1 MNRPLRIGID
11 ARELEGR
18 RTGVG
23 RYLFNLLREWSEIAP
38 QNDYILFFK
47 RNIPDDQLF
56 KKGCFSKRLFNLPRL
71 LDKNII
77 WEQIYLPLRLMK
89 GKCNLFFSP
98 SYTFPLLIK
107 GTAIVTIH
115 DISYEVNPDWF
126 PFKERL
132 IRRLFTRLSA
142 KKVNFIVTDTEF
154 SKGDILKYYRIN
166 EQRVKVIYPAPD
178 KIFDSKIDEDGIK
191 QIKARY
197 NTGERFLLYVG
208 SILNRRPID
217 ILLRAFSDVLKDST
231 GLKLF
236 IVGENRTFPK
246 KDFDGLIDC
255 LHIND
260 YIIQLDYVPDNDLAI
275 LYKAAQIFIYPS
287 FYEGFG
293 LPVLEAMSSGIP
305 VIVPNLASFPEVVG
319 NCGILLDH
327 LDRNEMTKAI
337 LRLIRDESLRS
348 LLGMKG
354 KERAK
359 NFSWSIS
366 AQRHLDLFREG
377 LS

>member
-126 PFKERL
+126 PSREAW
-132 IRRLFTRLSA
+132 IRRIFTRYSIRKA
-142 KKVNFIVTDTEF
+142 KAIITISEF
-154 SKGDILKYYRIN
+154 SKRDIIRLYGIN
-166 EQRVKVIYPAPD
+166 EKKVKVIYLAPD
-178 KIFDSKIDEDGIK
+178 RAFSTVTDSNSLKNIK
-191 QIKARY
+191 ERY
-197 NTGERFLLYVG
+197 NTGERFVLYVG

-255 LHIND
+255 LHING